1 MTLISASLLIF
12 YALWFL
18 LEFYLFRF
26 LVKTLFHSDHTD
38 SGKNLFAVSP
48 GFTFLY
54 WSIPLLMLLNWLAQ
68 VSGLIHYSDV
78 RVWIYVNAIFF
89 ILSITKFFLLLFAII
104 SDFIL
109 LLGNGWRFFVGSEVF
124 DPGRKQFLRN
134 SASLIG
140 LIPLPTLLYGMV
152 RNPYRYR
159 LHEVS
164 VPIVDLPKGLEGLS
178 IVQISDMHAGSWFFK
193 EPVERSV
200 EMINH
205 QNADIVV
212 FTGDMVNNKAEEM
225 DPFIDL
231 FSKVKSR
238 YGVYS
243 VLGNHDYGDYY
254 RWSGPAEKETNFNRL
269 LEVHKE
275 MNWLLLRNENRV
287 LEINGSELAIV
298 GVENYSALPQFPRYG
313 DLDRAVEGLDAGIFK
328 ILLSHDPTHW
338 DAEIVEKRP
347 DFPLVLSGHTHGF
360 QFGFEIPGFARW
372 SPSSM
377 IYNQWAG
384 LYKKNH
390 QYLYVN
396 RGLGYLGYPG
406 RVGILPEIT
415 KLVLK
420 RA

>member
-1 MTLISASLLIF
+1 MSLGLLIF
-12 YALWFL
+12 FALWFL

-26 LVKTLFHSDHTD
+26 LVKTIYGPVGNG
-38 SGKNLFAVSP
+38 SGKELFVSNF
-48 GFTFLY
+48 GFTILY
-54 WSIPLLMLLNWLAQ
+54 WTIPVLLLLNWSAQ
-68 VSGLIHYSDV
+68 VGGLIHYSDISI
-78 RVWIYVNAIFF
+78 WIYVNAVFF
-89 ILSITKFFLLLFAII
+89 VMYITKLFLLLFAVIADAFLI
-104 SDFIL
+104 F
-109 LLGNGWRFFVGSEVF
+109 GRGWKLFSGKDVF

-134 SASLIG
+134 SATLVG

-159 LHEVS
+159 LHEVD
-164 VPIVDLPKGLEGLS
+164 VVIKDLPKGLEGLKV
-178 IVQISDMHAGSWFFK
+178 VQISDMHAGSWFFR

-200 EMINH
+200 EMINE
-205 QNADIVV
+205 QQADIVV
-212 FTGDMVNNKAEEM
+212 FTGDMVNNKADEM
-225 DPFIDL
+225 EPFIDL

-254 RWSGPAEKETNFNRL
+254 RWSGQREKEENFVRL
-269 LEVHKE
+269 LEIQRE
-275 MNWLLLRNENRV
+275 MKWELLRNENKV
-287 LEINGSELAIV
+287 LNINGSALAIV

-313 DLDRAVEGLDAGIFK
+313 DLDKAVENLDPGILK

-338 DAEIVEKRP
+338 DAEIVGKRW
-347 DFPLVLSGHTHGF
+347 DIPLMLSGHTHGF

-384 LYKKNH
+384 LYRKGQ

-415 KLVLK
+415 SLVLK
-420 RA
+420 RT